1 MTAHASAGH
10 PPALADLLE
19 VPRLLTAY
27 FSERPDPEVVSQ
39 RVAFGTSGHRGSA
52 FEGSFNE
59 PHILAITQAIC
70 EYRQAAGITG
80 PLFLGMDTHALS
92 VPAHTTVIEVLAAH
106 GVEIRHAKA
115 RGYTPTPVISHAILT
130 YNLGRET
137 GLADGI
143 LLTPSHNPPADGGL
157 KYNPPH
163 GGPAATA
170 ATGWIETRANELLA
184 APANIRRM
192 PYARARRAATT
203 REYDYITPYVEDLQT
218 AIDFAPLSGANLR
231 LAIDPLGGA
240 GVHYWPA
247 IAERYR
253 LNLECLNPLVDPT
266 FRFLCR
272 DWDGQLRMDPSSSY
286 VMQGLVARRLEYD
299 VALACDAD
307 HDRHGIVTR
316 DGGLLPANHYLAL
329 AVDYLGTHRAQWP
342 RAGAIGKTLVS
353 SSLIDRVAARLG
365 RPLFEVPVGFKW
377 FVAGLGSGALVF
389 GGEESAGASFVR
401 GDGKVWTTDKD
412 GILLCLLAAEITA
425 RTAQDLSARYR
436 SLTAALGEPSYARV
450 DSPATPAAKSRF
462 KNLNHTRVTTS
473 VLAGDRITEI
483 LTRAPGNGAAI
494 GGVKVVTANGWFAAR
509 PSGTENIVKI
519 YAESFK
525 GPAHLAR
532 IQSEAQILLDEM
544 LKPERG
550 S

>member
-170 ATGWIETRANELLA
+170 ATDWIETRANELLA

-203 REYDYITPYVEDLQT
+203 REYDYLTPYVEDLQT

-231 LAIDPLGGA
+231 LAVDPLGGA

-525 GPAHLAR
+525 GPTHLAQ
-532 IQSEAQILLDEM
+532 IQSEAQILLGEI
-544 LKPERG
+544 LK
-550 S
+550 

>member
-170 ATGWIETRANELLA
+170 ATDWIETRANELLA

-203 REYDYITPYVEDLQT
+203 REYDYLTPYVEDLQT
-218 AIDFAPLSGANLR
+218 AIDFAPLRGANLR

-525 GPAHLAR
+525 GPTHLAQ
-532 IQSEAQILLDEM
+532 IQSEAQILLGEM
-544 LKPERG
+544 LK
-550 S
+550 

>member
-170 ATGWIETRANELLA
+170 ATDWIETRANELLA

-231 LAIDPLGGA
+231 LAVDPLGGA

-525 GPAHLAR
+525 GPTHLAQ

-544 LKPERG
+544 LK
-550 S
+550 

>member
-170 ATGWIETRANELLA
+170 ATDWIETRANELLA

-218 AIDFAPLSGANLR
+218 AIDFAPLRGANLR

-401 GDGKVWTTDKD
+401 RDGKVWTTDKD

-494 GGVKVVTANGWFAAR
+494 GGLKVVTANGWFAAR

-544 LKPERG
+544 LK
-550 S
+550 

>member
-1 MTAHASAGH
+1 MPAHATAGH
-10 PPALADLLE
+10 PPALADLLD

-27 FSERPDPEVVSQ
+27 YSERPAPEVASQ

-59 PHILAITQAIC
+59 AHILAITQAIC

-115 RGYTPTPVISHAILT
+115 GDYTPTPVISHAILT

-163 GGPAATA
+163 GGPADTA

-184 APANIRRM
+184 APANIRRV
-192 PYARARRAATT
+192 PYARALRAATT
-203 REYDYITPYVEDLQT
+203 REYDYLAPYVEDLQT
-218 AIDFAPLSGANLR
+218 VIDFAPLSGANLR
-231 LAIDPLGGA
+231 LAVDPLGGA

-253 LNLECLNPLVDPT
+253 LNLECVNPLVDPT
-266 FRFLCR
+266 FRFLCH

-286 VMQGLVARRLEYD
+286 VMQGLVARRFEYD

-342 RAGAIGKTLVS
+342 KAGAIGKTLVS

-401 GDGKVWTTDKD
+401 RDGKVWTTDKD

-436 SLTAALGEPSYARV
+436 SLTAALGEPSYARL

-462 KNLNHTRVTTS
+462 KNLTHTSVTTS
-473 VLAGDRITEI
+473 VLAGDRITQV
-483 LTRAPGNGAAI
+483 LTSAPGNGAAI

-525 GPAHLAR
+525 GPTHLAR

-544 LKPERG
+544 FK
-550 S
+550 

>member
-115 RGYTPTPVISHAILT
+115 HGYTPTPVISHAILT

-163 GGPAATA
+163 GGPADTA

-231 LAIDPLGGA
+231 LAVDPLGGA

-401 GDGKVWTTDKD
+401 RDGKVWTTDKD

-525 GPAHLAR
+525 GPTHLAQ
-532 IQSEAQILLDEM
+532 IQSEAQILLGEM
-544 LKPERG
+544 LK
-550 S
+550 

>member
-170 ATGWIETRANELLA
+170 ATDWIETRANELLA

-401 GDGKVWTTDKD
+401 RDGKVWTTDKD

-436 SLTAALGEPSYARV
+436 SLTAALGEPSYARL

-462 KNLNHTRVTTS
+462 KNLTHTSVTTS
-473 VLAGDRITEI
+473 VLAGDRITQV
-483 LTRAPGNGAAI
+483 LTSAPGNGAAI
-494 GGVKVVTANGWFAAR
+494 GGLKVVTANGWFAAR

-544 LKPERG
+544 LK
-550 S
+550 

>member
-170 ATGWIETRANELLA
+170 ATDWIETRANELLA

-231 LAIDPLGGA
+231 LAVDPLGGA

-525 GPAHLAR
+525 GPTHLAQ
-532 IQSEAQILLDEM
+532 IQSEAQILLGEM
-544 LKPERG
+544 LK
-550 S
+550 